1 MCRPVTAP
9 VPPSP
14 PTLDQHEMNES
25 ESDISVEEEE
35 DRALDDPLYEE
46 ERALDD
52 LSPWFA
58 PRTPI
63 GDVVMQ
69 YDENGTIEVSLFVDE
84 ERGRGG
90 DDFSHIQTVMD
101 VVGDTRIW
109 TFVDGTLVKIRRT
122 LASGENDGALSSS
135 LLANVVNRP

>member
-1 MCRPVTAP
+1 MLVG
-9 VPPSP
+9 
-14 PTLDQHEMNES
+14 NES
-25 ESDISVEEEE
+25 ESDIDSVEKE
-35 DRALDDPLYEE
+35 D

-52 LSPWFA
+52 LSPWFP

-63 GDVVMQ
+63 GDVVMH

-101 VVGDTRIW
+101 RCG
-109 TFVDGTLVKIRRT
+109 RRYRT
-122 LASGENDGALSSS
+122 QESA
-135 LLANVVNRP
+135 